1 MEKSQLRQLIFSF
14 SATEKKEIRKFLES
28 PYFNQR
34 RDVVLL
40 FDWFCTR
47 DMVEKGAAK
56 RHLFGNEGIPD
67 QELRLRMT
75 YLHRL
80 LERYIAQK
88 ESESNDIDN
97 RLRLLSGYRKRG
109 LESPF
114 ERTRKNL
121 EKTLETSPLRH
132 TRYHES
138 LFGLHWETHQRS
150 HVLNPTDLEHLRA
163 ASAAADVA
171 YITLKLRLI
180 CLLMAHQMLYVADNR
195 NDWETEVID
204 FAEKNLAQSQPAVA
218 VYLHCYRMMRY
229 PEEEAHFQ
237 QFKQALLADTG
248 IFPAEEMHGLFIWAA
263 NYCVRRLNAGEKRYF
278 QEVLDVYKPGLE
290 SGYLLENGVLPRFTY
305 HNVVAAGLQTGDHEW
320 VNYFIY
326 QYKNSLEKT
335 YRESAFSFNL
345 ARLEFAR
352 KNYGAVL
359 DLLQKANYRD
369 ILVNLATKTLLLK
382 TYYELDE
389 FDLLQS
395 HLDAMHNYI
404 SRKRVI
410 GYHRANYLNIIR
422 YASRLLALNFSNKTE
437 VEKLRG
443 AIMAEEHLP
452 EKEWFLGQIREGQM

>member
-14 SATEKKEIRKFLES
+14 SAAEKKEARKFLES
-28 PYFNQR
+28 PFFNQR
-34 RDVVLL
+34 RDVLLL
-40 FDWFCTR
+40 FDWFCANETTES
-47 DMVEKGAAK
+47 VSAK
-56 RHLFGNEGIPD
+56 RHLFGESAVPD

-88 ESESNDIDN
+88 EMESDEVAM
-97 RLRLLSGYRKRG
+97 RLHLLSGYRKRG
-109 LESPF
+109 LAPQF
-114 ERTRKNL
+114 ERVRKGL
-121 EKTLETSPLRH
+121 EKTLDNSHLRDAS
-132 TRYHES
+132 YHES
-138 LFGLHWETHQRS
+138 LFGLHWETHQRT
-150 HVLNPTDLEHLRA
+150 HVLNPTDLGHLRA
-163 ASAAADVA
+163 ASVAADAA

-180 CLLMAHQMLYVADNR
+180 CLLTAHQMLYVADSHSA
-195 NDWETEVID
+195 WEAEVID
-204 FAEKNLAQSQPAVA
+204 FAEKNFARTQPAVA

-229 PEEEAHFQ
+229 PEDERHFQ
-237 QFKQALLADTG
+237 QFKQLLLGDSG
-248 IFPAEEMHGLFIWAA
+248 IFPKEEMHGLFIWAA
-263 NYCVRRLNAGEKRYF
+263 NYCVRRLNKGEKRYF
-278 QEVLDVYKPGLE
+278 QEVLDLYKPGLE

-320 VNYFIY
+320 VSYFIH
-326 QYKNSLEKT
+326 QYKNSLEKP

-404 SRKRVI
+404 TRKRVI

-422 YASRLLALNFSNKTE
+422 YASRLLGLQFSNKTE
-437 VEKLRG
+437 MEKLRT
-443 AIMAEEHLP
+443 AVSEEEHLS
-452 EKEWFLGQIREGQM
+452 EKEWFLGHLD

>member
-14 SATEKKEIRKFLES
+14 SAAEKKEARKFLES

-34 RDVVLL
+34 RDVLLL
-40 FDWFCTR
+40 FDWFCAGETP
-47 DMVEKGAAK
+47 EKDAAK
-56 RHLFGNEGIPD
+56 RHLFGANAVTD

-88 ESESNDIDN
+88 EMESEDLAT
-97 RLRLLSGYRKRG
+97 RLYLLSAYRKRG
-109 LESPF
+109 LAPQF
-114 ERTRKNL
+114 ERARKNL
-121 EKTLETSPLRH
+121 AKALDSSPLRDAQ
-132 TRYHES
+132 YYDA
-138 LFGLHWETHQRS
+138 LYDLHWETHQRS
-150 HVLNPTDLEHLRA
+150 HVLNPTELEHLRS
-163 ASAAADVA
+163 ASFAADAA
-171 YITLKLRLI
+171 YLTLKLRLI
-180 CLLMAHQMLYVADNR
+180 CLLTAHQMLYIADS
-195 NDWETEVID
+195 DSAWEAEVID
-204 FAEKNLAQSQPAVA
+204 FAEKNFAQTHPAVA

-229 PEEEAHFQ
+229 PEDERHFQ
-237 QFKQALLADTG
+237 QFKQLLLGDSG
-248 IFPAEEMHGLFIWAA
+248 IFSREEIHGLFIWAA

-278 QEVLDVYKPGLE
+278 QEVLDLYKPGLE

-320 VNYFIY
+320 VSYFIH
-326 QYKNSLEKT
+326 QYKNSLEKP

-389 FDLLQS
+389 LDLLQS
-395 HLDAMHNYI
+395 HLDAMYNYI
-404 SRKRVI
+404 TRKRVI

-422 YASRLLALNFSNKTE
+422 YASRLLSLQFSNKTE
-437 VEKLRG
+437 LEKLRN
-443 AIMAEEHLP
+443 AVEKEEHLS
-452 EKEWFLGQIREGQM
+452 EKEWFLGHLE

>member
-14 SATEKKEIRKFLES
+14 STAEKKEIRKFLES

-40 FDWFCTR
+40 FDWFCTQET
-47 DMVEKGAAK
+47 VEKGSAK
-56 RHLFGNEGIPD
+56 RHLFGAEAVPD

-88 ESESNDIDN
+88 EVETDEVTG
-97 RLRLLSGYRKRG
+97 RLHLLSGYRKRG
-109 LESPF
+109 LAPQF
-114 ERTRKNL
+114 ERARKNL
-121 EKTLETSPLRH
+121 EKVLEASPVRNAH
-132 TRYHES
+132 YHES
-138 LFGLHWETHQRS
+138 LFGLHWQAHQRS

-163 ASAAADVA
+163 ASSAADAA

-180 CLLMAHQMLYVADNR
+180 CLLTAHQMLYVADSR
-195 NDWETEVID
+195 SAWEMEVID
-204 FAEKNLAQSQPAVA
+204 FAEKNLAQTQPAVA

-229 PEEEAHFQ
+229 PEDERHFQ
-237 QFKQALLADTG
+237 QFKLSLLADTG
-248 IFPAEEMHGLFIWAA
+248 MFPAEEMHGLFIWAA

-278 QEVLDVYKPGLE
+278 QEVLDLYKPGLE

-320 VNYFIY
+320 VNYFIH
-326 QYKNSLEKT
+326 QYKNSLEKP

-404 SRKRVI
+404 TRKRVI

-422 YASRLLALNFSNKTE
+422 YASRLLALQFSNKTE
-437 VEKLRG
+437 VEKLRA
-443 AIMAEEHLP
+443 AIVKEEHLS
-452 EKEWFLGQIREGQM
+452 EKEWFLGQME